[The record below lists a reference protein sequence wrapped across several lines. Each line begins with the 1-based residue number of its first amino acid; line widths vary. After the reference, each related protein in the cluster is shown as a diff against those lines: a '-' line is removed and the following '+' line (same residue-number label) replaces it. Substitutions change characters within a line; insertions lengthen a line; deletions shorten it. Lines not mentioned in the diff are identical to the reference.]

1 MMKTRKSWREK
12 LADSKDLPRVERI
25 PEGMAKMWGTGTLVI
40 PAPKEV
46 DRLMRQVPRGK
57 VTTINGIR
65 EALARKHKATI
76 GCPITTGIFA
86 RIAAGAAA
94 EEEAE
99 GEKTITP
106 YWRILKSGGEINPRY
121 PGGVAGQKR
130 RLEAEGHKV
139 KAKGEKFFVEN
150 FERFLANL
158 YDPEAWTDRLEP

>member
-1 MMKTRKSWREK
+1 
-12 LADSKDLPRVERI
+12 
-25 PEGMAKMWGTGTLVI
+25 
-40 PAPKEV
+40 
-46 DRLMRQVPRGK
+46 

-65 EALARKHKATI
+65 EALAHKHKATI

>member
-1 MMKTRKSWREK
+1 MKTRKTWREK
-12 LADSKDLPRVERI
+12 LADSRDLPRVEKI
-25 PEGMAKMWGTGTLVI
+25 PEGMIRRWGAGTLVI

-46 DRLMRQVPRGK
+46 DRLMKKVPRGK
-57 VTTINGIR
+57 VVTINGIR
-65 EALARKHKATI
+65 EALARRHRATI

-99 GEKTITP
+99 GKKRITP
-106 YWRILKSGGEINPRY
+106 YWRTLKSKGEINARY
-121 PGGVAGQKR
+121 PGGNADQKR

-150 FERFLANL
+150 FERFLCDL
-158 YDPEAWTDRLEP
+158 YDPGDPHEA